1 MEPAIKPQSVN
12 IGRIQYINV
21 NPVYYEFENQP
32 LPAGMKLV
40 SEPPAI
46 LNRMLKD
53 GELDISSISASAF
66 ARNADDWLML
76 PDMSIACF
84 GKVMSV
90 LLVSRYEFT
99 DLHEKTVFLT
109 DESATAVDLV
119 KLLFAMQG
127 VRPKFERRRVKSP
140 EDLTDMAGAG
150 LVIGDAALKHDW
162 HEHYPHVWDL
172 CEMWNDQTGLP
183 FVFAVWAVRKAFAA
197 AHPELVRQ
205 VAEMS
210 QHSKAAGLLHL
221 PLIAERSAKK
231 LNISLETCL
240 TYFNSM
246 YYNLSEPEI
255 TCLNTFFKGIFD
267 HGIIDKHPEIAFFGI
282 DHHSGHQ

>member
-1 MEPAIKPQSVN
+1 MEPVIQPQAVN

-32 LPAGMKLV
+32 LPDGMKLV

-46 LNRMLKD
+46 LNQMLKE
-53 GELDISSISASAF
+53 GTLDISSVSASAF

-99 DLHEKTVFLT
+99 DLHQKTVFLT

-119 KLLFAMQG
+119 KLLFAMKG
-127 VRPKFERRRVKSP
+127 VRPEFERRRVKSP

-150 LVIGDAALKHDW
+150 LVIGDAALKHHW
-162 HEHYPHVWDL
+162 HAQYPHVWDL
-172 CEMWNDQTGLP
+172 CEMWNKETGLP
-183 FVFAVWAVRKAFAA
+183 FVFAVWAVRKAFAEA
-197 AHPELVRQ
+197 YPELVRQ
-205 VAEMS
+205 VAEML
-210 QHSKAAGLLHL
+210 QHSKAAGLADIDHV
-221 PLIAERSAKK
+221 AEISADRLGIDLAVSK
-231 LNISLETCL
+231 I
-240 TYFNSM
+240 YFKSM
-246 YYNLSEPEI
+246 YYNLSEPEVH
-255 TCLNTFFKGIFD
+255 CLKTFFKGIYD
-267 HGIIDKHPEIAFFGI
+267 HRIIDKHPVISFFQP
-282 DHHSGHQ
+282 SA